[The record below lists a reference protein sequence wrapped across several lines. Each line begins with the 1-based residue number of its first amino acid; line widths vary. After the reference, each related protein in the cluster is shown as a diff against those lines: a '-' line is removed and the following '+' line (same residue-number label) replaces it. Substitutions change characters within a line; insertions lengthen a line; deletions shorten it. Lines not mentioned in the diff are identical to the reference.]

1 MKAGYYEG
9 FEKVKDEMK
18 VERYQSVKHSI
29 SYAEYQAF
37 LK

>member
-1 MKAGYYEG
+1 MKAGFYGG
-9 FEKVKDEMK
+9 FDKVKEEMK

-29 SYAEYQAF
+29 SYAEYQTF